1 MKSSRK
7 VTPFTLA
14 QRAIFFYNIHMR
26 KKFALIIVEID
37 EEENGVVEECVLDEE
52 ALSFDDADIHYIVE
66 SASASGQLTEREREV
81 LASILKGRKRA
92 ETANELF
99 VTESTVKKHSRTI
112 YAKFG
117 VKNRFELLSK
127 LYRDADGLR

>member
-37 EEENGVVEECVLDEE
+37 EEENGVLEECVLDEE

-66 SASASGQLTEREREV
+66 SASGQLTEREREV

-99 VTESTVKKHSRTI
+99 VTESTVKKHSRAI

>member
-66 SASASGQLTEREREV
+66 SASGQLTEREREV

-99 VTESTVKKHSRTI
+99 VTESTVKKHSRAI

>member
-1 MKSSRK
+1 
-7 VTPFTLA
+7 
-14 QRAIFFYNIHMR
+14 MR

-52 ALSFDDADIHYIVE
+52 ALSFDDADIRYIVE

-92 ETANELF
+92 ETANELL
-99 VTESTVKKHSRTI
+99 VTESTVKKHSRAI

>member
-1 MKSSRK
+1 
-7 VTPFTLA
+7 
-14 QRAIFFYNIHMR
+14 MR
-26 KKFALIIVEID
+26 KKFALIIVEIN

-66 SASASGQLTEREREV
+66 SASGQLTEREREV

-99 VTESTVKKHSRTI
+99 VTESTVKKHSRAI